1 MRLTGTITINVKSLT
16 GYKDTITETV
26 EDEDGNEETVEKPNT
41 PKTVTLRVTVNDEQ
55 VENIQVKENVTDQ
68 KVTVSGKGTVTIKV
82 IIDGSTKR
90 QVDMDLNSTSTL
102 TIE

>member
-1 MRLTGTITINVKSLT
+1 MKRILIVLMVVAILTSTIFTT
-16 GYKDTITETV
+16 TAGA
-26 EDEDGNEETVEKPNT
+26 
-41 PKTVTLRVTVNDEQ
+41 VTVNDEQ